1 MRRYRYKD
9 IEKQLNTL
17 KDALERAKKIIKEA
31 NSFIKS
37 TEDEIRYLRE
47 VESKGSKVENT
58 KINDKLK
65 SEKAGP
71 ELN

>member
-17 KDALERAKKIIKEA
+17 EDALERAKKIIKEA

-37 TEDEIRYLRE
+37 TEEEIRYLKEVEKARE
-47 VESKGSKVENT
+47 VVKKY
-58 KINDKLK
+58 DKLK
-65 SEKAGP
+65 SEKA
-71 ELN
+71 ND

>member
-17 KDALERAKKIIKEA
+17 EDALERAKKIIKEA

-37 TEDEIRYLRE
+37 TEEEIRYLRE
-47 VESKGSKVENT
+47 VEKAREVVRKY
-58 KINDKLK
+58 DKLK
-65 SEKAGP
+65 IEKV
-71 ELN
+71 ND

>member
-47 VESKGSKVENT
+47 VEKAREVVRKY
-58 KINDKLK
+58 DKLK
-65 SEKAGP
+65 SEKA
-71 ELN
+71 ND